1 MTEGGYKYIVTCQDN
16 LSKCLVA
23 IPMITQTA
31 DEVLLTFLRYI
42 TLHYGIPNSI
52 VTEQGPQFMSD
63 IFKRLCKVLTVCK
76 CNTTAY
82 HPESNSALVRTHKAV
97 TKYLRCFCKPRNND

>member
-1 MTEGGYKYIVTCQDN
+1 MIEGGYKYILTCQDN
-16 LSKCLVA
+16 LSKCLLA

-52 VTEQGPQFMSD
+52 VTQQGSQFMSK
-63 IFKRLCKVLTVCK
+63 IFKRLCKVLKVDK
-76 CNTTAY
+76 
-82 HPESNSALVRTHKAV
+82 
-97 TKYLRCFCKPRNND
+97 